1 MDRIIGVTEL
11 QRRFRSVLDEVTTK
25 QVSYILTRGSRPE
38 AVMVPYD
45 EYVRFVKGSEGGIL
59 ARFDK
64 LRTRMAAA
72 NAKHS
77 EEEVAADLKAATKE
91 LRRKR

>member
-25 QVSYILTRGSRPE
+25 HVSYVLTRGSRPE
-38 AVMVPYD
+38 AVMIPYD
-45 EYVRFVKGSEGGIL
+45 EYVRFVKASEGGIL

-64 LRTRMAAA
+64 LRSRMMAV
-72 NAKHS
+72 NAKRS
-77 EEEVAADLKAATKE
+77 DEEVVADLDAATKE